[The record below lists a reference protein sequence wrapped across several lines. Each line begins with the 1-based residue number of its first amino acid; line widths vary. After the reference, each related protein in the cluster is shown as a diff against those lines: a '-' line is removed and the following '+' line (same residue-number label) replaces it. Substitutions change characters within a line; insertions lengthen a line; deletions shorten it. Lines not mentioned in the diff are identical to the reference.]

1 MPSRR
6 DSSSLRNGRGVALA
20 VAVLL
25 LAAQSLA
32 TAHIHFKDFR
42 AGAEQTRVAETF
54 CPLCLF
60 HFHSPRNPG
69 AAPLV
74 VRPAVAQRPVVIDA
88 DAELIAAPSLLLFS
102 RAPPI
107 AL

>member
-1 MPSRR
+1 MPRHLNSGP
-6 DSSSLRNGRGVALA
+6 LRSGRGVALI

-32 TAHIHFKDFR
+32 TAHIHFKDLR
-42 AGAEQTRVAETF
+42 PGAEQTRVAETF

-60 HFHSPRNPG
+60 YFHSPKNQG
-69 AAPLV
+69 ATPLI
-74 VRPAVAQRPVVIDA
+74 VRPAVVQRPVAIDT
-88 DAELIAAPSLLLFS
+88 DAQLITDPPLLLFS

>member
-1 MPSRR
+1 MPSWR
-6 DSSSLRNGRGVALA
+6 DSSSLRSGRVALT

-25 LAAQSLA
+25 LAAQSIA
-32 TAHIHFKDFR
+32 TAHIHFKDLR

-69 AAPLV
+69 AAPLL
-74 VRPAVAQRPVVIDA
+74 VRPAVVQRPLTTDA
-88 DAELIAAPSLLLFS
+88 GAQLIATPSSFLFS